1 MALTISRRME
11 GNVEIMGLA
20 GRLILGEETS
30 GLRQQMVAAF
40 ERKSDLLVDL
50 AGLSYIDSAGLGELV
65 GALAS
70 AGSRGHSTKI
80 LRPQR
85 RLTDLLQ
92 ITKLYTTFEI
102 FEDEAAALK
111 SFTRAES

>member
-1 MALTISRRME
+1 
-11 GNVEIMGLA
+11 MGLA

-30 GLRQQMVAAF
+30 GLRLQMVAVF
-40 ERKSDLLVDL
+40 ERKSDLMLDL
-50 AGLSYIDSAGLGELV
+50 SELSYIDSAGLGELV

-70 AGSRGHSTKI
+70 AGSRGRSMKL
-80 LRPQR
+80 LRPQE

-102 FEDEAAALK
+102 FEDEAAALA
-111 SFTRAES
+111 SFTRSES